1 MQTVS
6 KAELTNVRQDR
17 LRQKMLLEN
26 KREIL

>member
-17 LRQKMLLEN
+17 QRQKMLLEN